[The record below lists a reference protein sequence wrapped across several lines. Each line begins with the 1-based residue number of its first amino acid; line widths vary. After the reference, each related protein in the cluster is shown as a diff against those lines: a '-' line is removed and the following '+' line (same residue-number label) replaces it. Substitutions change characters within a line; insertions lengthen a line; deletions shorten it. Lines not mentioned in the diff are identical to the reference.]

1 MGDDI
6 NQREDVDENSGDS
19 MNIIADENE
28 RKKLRV
34 NRFKKTKNNQS
45 SKIYKEETLIEHEM
59 ALQ

>member
-34 NRFKKTKNNQS
+34 NRFKKTKNN
-45 SKIYKEETLIEHEM
+45 
-59 ALQ
+59 